1 MTPRLKTILSLT
13 FLAVI
18 ILFINGSFL
27 NFWLGIFVFFQ
38 SSLLFF
44 LIEGKLQNTPLRK
57 IIFLALPILI
67 GIFIVG
73 SGVYKDTFK
82 VTNFEKNQL
91 WTREELYRRELGFLG
106 RNNFGNRFIEQTK
119 LVLDKITQKITEP
132 YELTHYFSTENFSL
146 YPLLFLP
153 FFALGFL
160 FMLAENIRPTLY
172 YLGLSTIGAVIV
184 SPDMAYWLFI
194 PLINLG
200 LLLGVTKIRKLFGSK
215 IK

>member
-1 MTPRLKTILSLT
+1 MTPKLKIILSLT

-18 ILFINGSFL
+18 ILFINGSL
-27 NFWLGIFVFFQ
+27 LSFWLGIFVFFQ

-44 LIEGKLQNTPLRK
+44 LIEEKLRSKSLGK

-91 WTREELYRRELGFLG
+91 WTREELYRRELGLLG
-106 RNNFGNRFIEQTK
+106 RSNFGNRAIEDTK
-119 LVLDKITQKITEP
+119 LVQDKINKKITES
-132 YELTHYFSTENFSL
+132 YELNHYFSTEAFSFYTL
-146 YPLLFLP
+146 FFLP
-153 FFALGFL
+153 FFALGLL

-172 YLGLSTIGAVIV
+172 YLGLATIGAVIV
-184 SPDMAYWLFI
+184 PPDMAYWLFI

-200 LLLGVTKIRKLFGSK
+200 LLLGVTKIKTLFK
-215 IK
+215 D